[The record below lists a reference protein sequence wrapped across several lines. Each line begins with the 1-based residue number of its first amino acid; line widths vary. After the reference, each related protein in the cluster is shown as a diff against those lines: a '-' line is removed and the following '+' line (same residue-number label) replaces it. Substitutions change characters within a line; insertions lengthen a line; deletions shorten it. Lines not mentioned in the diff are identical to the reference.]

1 MSKINIKDATEDIE
15 RYLYSNEYVY
25 PAMVIGEMGMGKTAM
40 VKSIAKT
47 RKVKLIML
55 RVAQMEP
62 GDLIGIPQ
70 PDMATK
76 TTVWFKPQWWPAID
90 EPAII
95 FLDEMNRAPVD
106 VRQAL
111 FQLTEEH
118 KLHTHVLDPKIHKIV
133 AAVNPDNG
141 NYQVESI
148 DIAQYGR
155 FGLVIEMEF
164 DAELWSAWAYSTAC
178 EKTVIGFLNAQPK
191 LLTGAIMKPG
201 EPNPTARGLEQVSN
215 LVKTFGLDH
224 KRLYIHIGK
233 IMGATWS
240 SGYARYIKETYT
252 RPVSGEEL
260 AKSYKTVKAKF
271 QAQKTEEKIN
281 SINDYIAYI
290 GDKSDKKTV
299 ANACEIFKDID
310 SKPIKMVFVKKMT
323 PALANGLLQAD
334 EQIADE
340 ITKTIEEVKISEKE
354 ANEANAKSAA
364 ASK

>member
-1 MSKINIKDATEDIE
+1 MSKCNIKDAAADIE
-15 RYLYSNEYVY
+15 AYLYGVEYTY
-25 PAMVIGEMGMGKTAM
+25 PAMVIGEMGLGKTAM
-40 VKSIAKT
+40 MKSIAKA
-47 RKVKLIML
+47 KGVKLIML

-70 PDMATK
+70 PDAATK
-76 TTVWFKPQWWPAID
+76 STVWFKPEWWPSMT

-95 FLDEMNRAPVD
+95 FLDELNRAPVD

-141 NYQVESI
+141 NYQVESL

-164 DAELWSAWAYSTAC
+164 DAELWSTWAYATNQ

-191 LLTGAIMKPG
+191 LLTGVVMKPG
-201 EPNPTARGLEQVSN
+201 EPNPTARGLEQVSK

-224 KRLYIHIGK
+224 KRLFIHCGK
-233 IMGATWS
+233 LMGPTWA

-271 QAQKTEEKIN
+271 VAQKTEEKIN

-334 EQIADE
+334 EKIADE
-340 ITKTIEEVKISEKE
+340 ITKTIEEVKTSEAE
-354 ANEANAKSAA
+354 AAKAA
-364 ASK
+364 QPKAAKP